1 MICREPLFATCGTD
15 FSFFFSFFPFSSP
28 FPLTVSL
35 PYFVPPFFTN
45 PLVQVLVQ
53 SQSGLFTSR
62 ERKVIIGEKSGRID
76 CGENQEIE
84 DNQRSCMA
92 IDE

>member
-15 FSFFFSFFPFSSP
+15 FSFFFSLFFLFFTFPPHGVFALFRSP
-28 FPLTVSL
+28 FL
-35 PYFVPPFFTN
+35 TN
-45 PLVQVLVQ
+45 PLVQVLIQ

-62 ERKVIIGEKSGRID
+62 ERKVIIGEKSGRMD

-84 DNQRSCMA
+84 DNQRA
-92 IDE
+92 IWR